1 MCRRLCLGLLVP
13 MFLVPVTASAF
24 AQGTSAASISGVVT
38 DTSGAVLPGVTVEAS
53 SPVLIEKV
61 RAAVTDERGEYRI
74 VELIPG
80 TYTVTFTLGGFAT
93 LRREGLELPPSFNAT
108 VNANLRIG
116 TIEESVTV
124 SGASPLVDTQTVT
137 RQTVLPKALLDAV
150 PSAKTLLSFYAL
162 TPALQS
168 PTNAQDVGGSKGE
181 TSSRASLHG
190 SKQGDTKMLLDG
202 MSFNWFEGEGS
213 GRTFFVNALT
223 AQEIVVDTP
232 TGSTSAEYTS
242 NGVVLNVIPRE
253 GGNRF
258 SGTLFASGTNHN
270 LQADNMN
277 DALRA
282 AGAITNSGTR
292 LVYDVNAVLA
302 GPIVADKLWFM
313 TAHRRWGRQE
323 RIANLFHDVTLND
336 PVFTPADGTNGRAFE
351 PGDAAEDL
359 RSDDVRLTWQ
369 INQKNKVNA
378 FYEFQ
383 WNNQPNNFA
392 YLNGGV
398 ASMESGNPY
407 CNRPQLFMGTW
418 NNTSSGH
425 LLFEAGV
432 LLFNSWQDT
441 SANPCAGIPTNRLY
455 RDPTLSFPF
464 NGNGPVVSRTGQRP
478 FKQRFSMTYAT
489 SSHRLKAGFAVDE
502 SLPYQSYVDRGPT
515 PFTVTFSNGTPIS
528 LTEYASP
535 TNSNSEVKI
544 RPDLGIF
551 LQDQWTFH
559 RVTLNL
565 GLRYEYHRTKA
576 DPVTTFAGPLVDAHV
591 LPGMDCIPC
600 WHDID
605 PRVGV
610 VWDVFGDGKTAV
622 KGQLGRYVGL
632 VSWVMSKTFNPQSAI
647 VTSTSRS
654 WTTTRAW
661 FPEMVPNCDLRN
673 PNANGF
679 GGDTCGTMANKN
691 FGQEIITTAP
701 DPSWIQGWGKRPY
714 NWSGSIAVERQLA
727 NGVAL
732 TAGFY
737 RTEYGNFTVTRNTAV
752 NPTDFSPYCI
762 TAPVDSRLPASVSGQ
777 PICGLY
783 DINPNKFGLVNN
795 VVTLASN
802 FGNASEYYNGADVN
816 VIARLPRGINIS
828 GGWNIGNSIS
838 LLTTWPG
845 VTTSKSNQ
853 CVLVNS
859 PEDLK
864 YQIQSGVA
872 VGCETGNPYQ
882 NLVKINGSVPL
893 PWDLQA
899 AAVYQSIP
907 GPNYGAIYTY
917 GNAQITGLNRP
928 LSGNVKALQVDLLQ
942 PLSQYFDYRIN
953 QLDVR
958 LSKIFR
964 SGSRKFQLNV
974 DVYNVMNGSYALW
987 TNNNYGSNGATWQRP
1002 TSTFDARL
1010 VKFGAQFDF

>member
-1 MCRRLCLGLLVP
+1 VCFIVMSFPL
-13 MFLVPVTASAF
+13 AAY
-24 AQGTSAASISGVVT
+24 AQGTSAASISGLVT
-38 DTSGAVLPGVTVEAS
+38 DASGAVLPGVTVEAS

-61 RAAVTDERGEYRI
+61 RSAVTDERGEYRI
-74 VELIPG
+74 VELRPG
-80 TYTVTFTLGGFAT
+80 TYTVAFTLGGFASFK
-93 LRREGLELPPSFNAT
+93 REALELPPSFNAT
-108 VNANLRIG
+108 VNAQLRLG
-116 TIEESVTV
+116 TIEENVTV
-124 SGASPLVDTQTVT
+124 TGASPLVDTQTVT

-150 PSAKTLLSFYAL
+150 PSAKTLLSYYAL

-190 SKQGDTKMLLDG
+190 SKQGDTKMMLDG

-258 SGTLFASGTNHN
+258 SGTIFASGTNHN
-270 LQADNMN
+270 LQADNMS
-277 DALRA
+277 DALKN

-292 LVYDVNAVLA
+292 RVYDLNAVFA

-323 RIANLFHDVTLND
+323 RVANLFHDLVLND
-336 PVFTPADGTNGRAFE
+336 PFFTPADGTNGRPFE
-351 PGDAAEDL
+351 PADASEDL

-369 INQKNKVNA
+369 INAKNKVNG
-378 FYEFQ
+378 FYEWQ
-383 WNNQPNNFA
+383 RNNQPNNFA
-392 YLNGGV
+392 YLNAGV
-398 ASMESGNPY
+398 SSMESGNPY
-407 CNRPQLFMGTW
+407 CNHPQLFMSTW
-418 NNTSSGH
+418 NNTASSK
-425 LLFEAGV
+425 LLFEGGV
-432 LLFNSWQDT
+432 LLYNSWASTYDN
-441 SANPCAGIPTNRLY
+441 ACAGIPTNRLY
-455 RDPTLSFPF
+455 RDTTLLFPF
-464 NGNGPVVSRTGQRP
+464 NGNGPSVFRTGQRP
-478 FKQRFSMTYAT
+478 FKQRFSMTYLTGA
-489 SSHRLKAGFAVDE
+489 HRFKAGFAADE
-502 SLPYQSYVDRGPT
+502 SLPYQSFVDRGAT
-515 PFTVTFSNGTPIS
+515 PYTYTFRGGVPIS

-535 TNSNSEVKI
+535 TNSNSEVKV

-551 LQDQWTFH
+551 AQDQWTLH

-576 DPVTTFAGPLVDAHV
+576 DPVTTFAGPLVDSHA
-591 LPGMDCIPC
+591 LPGLDCIPC

-605 PRVGV
+605 PRFGI
-610 VWDVFGDGKTAV
+610 VWDVFGDGKTAI

-632 VSWVMSKTFNPQSAI
+632 ASWVMSKTFNPQSAI
-647 VTSTSRS
+647 VTNTSRS
-654 WTTTRAW
+654 WGDSNSNLI
-661 FPEMVPNCDLRN
+661 PDCDLRN
-673 PNANGF
+673 PNANGE
-679 GGDTCGTMANKN
+679 CGPMANKN
-691 FGQEIITTAP
+691 FGQQVISTAA
-701 DPSWIQGWGKRPY
+701 DPNWIQGWGKRPY
-714 NWSGSIAVERQLA
+714 SWAGSLAMERQLA

-737 RTEYGNFTVTRNTAV
+737 RTVFGNFTVTRNTAV
-752 NPTDFSPYCI
+752 TPADFSPYCF
-762 TAPVDSRLPASVSGQ
+762 TAPNDPRLPASVSGQ
-777 PICGLY
+777 QICGLY
-783 DINPNKFGLVNN
+783 DVNPDKFGQVTNM
-795 VVTLASN
+795 VTLASN
-802 FGNASEYYNGADVN
+802 YGRASEYYNGVDVN
-816 VIARLPRGINIS
+816 LVARLPRGINIS

-838 LLTTWPG
+838 LLSTWPG

-859 PEDLK
+859 PQDLK
-864 YQIQSGVA
+864 YQVVSGVA
-872 VGCETGNPYQ
+872 TGCESGNPYQ

-893 PWDLQA
+893 PWNLQA
-899 AAVYQSIP
+899 AAVYQNIP
-907 GPNYGAIYTY
+907 GPNYGGIYTAT
-917 GNAQITGLNRP
+917 NAQIAPSLGRN
-928 LSGNVKALQVDLLQ
+928 LSGGVQTVQIDLLQ

-964 SGSRKFQLNV
+964 TRGRKFQLNV
-974 DVYNVMNGSYALW
+974 DVYNAMNGSYALW
-987 TNNNYGSNGATWQRP
+987 TNNNYGSNGASWLRP

-1010 VKFGAQFDF
+1010 IKFGAQYDF

>member
-1 MCRRLCLGLLVP
+1 VCFIVMSFPL
-13 MFLVPVTASAF
+13 AAY
-24 AQGTSAASISGVVT
+24 AQGTSAASISGLVT
-38 DTSGAVLPGVTVEAS
+38 DASGAVLPGVTVEAS

-61 RAAVTDERGEYRI
+61 RSAVTDERGEYRI
-74 VELIPG
+74 VELRPG
-80 TYTVTFTLGGFAT
+80 TYTVAFTLGGFASFK
-93 LRREGLELPPSFNAT
+93 REALELPPSFNAT
-108 VNANLRIG
+108 VNAQLRLG
-116 TIEESVTV
+116 TIEENVTV
-124 SGASPLVDTQTVT
+124 TGASPLVDTQTVT

-150 PSAKTLLSFYAL
+150 PSAKTLLSYYAL

-190 SKQGDTKMLLDG
+190 SKQGDTKMMLDG

-258 SGTLFASGTNHN
+258 SGTIFASGTNHN
-270 LQADNMN
+270 LQADNMS
-277 DALRA
+277 DALKN

-292 LVYDVNAVLA
+292 RVYDLNAVFA

-323 RIANLFHDVTLND
+323 RVANLFHDLILND
-336 PVFTPADGTNGRAFE
+336 PFFTPADGTNGRPFE
-351 PGDAAEDL
+351 PADASEDL

-369 INQKNKVNA
+369 INAKNKVNG
-378 FYEFQ
+378 FYEWQ
-383 WNNQPNNFA
+383 RNNQPNNFA
-392 YLNGGV
+392 YLNAGV
-398 ASMESGNPY
+398 SSMESGNPY
-407 CNRPQLFMGTW
+407 CNHPQLFMSTW
-418 NNTSSGH
+418 NNTASSK
-425 LLFEAGV
+425 LLFEGGV
-432 LLFNSWQDT
+432 LLYNSWASTYDN
-441 SANPCAGIPTNRLY
+441 ACAGIPTNRLY
-455 RDPTLSFPF
+455 RDTTLLFPF
-464 NGNGPVVSRTGQRP
+464 NGNGPSVFRTGQRP
-478 FKQRFSMTYAT
+478 FKQRFSMTYLTGA
-489 SSHRLKAGFAVDE
+489 HRFKAGFAADE
-502 SLPYQSYVDRGPT
+502 SLPYQSFVDRGAT
-515 PFTVTFSNGTPIS
+515 PYTYTFRGGVPIS

-535 TNSNSEVKI
+535 TNSNSEVKV

-551 LQDQWTFH
+551 AQDQWTLH

-576 DPVTTFAGPLVDAHV
+576 DPVTTFAGPLVDSHA
-591 LPGMDCIPC
+591 LPGLDCIPC

-605 PRVGV
+605 PRFGI
-610 VWDVFGDGKTAV
+610 VWDVFGDGKTAI

-632 VSWVMSKTFNPQSAI
+632 ASWVMSKTFNPQSAI
-647 VTSTSRS
+647 VTNTSRS
-654 WTTTRAW
+654 WGDSNSNLI
-661 FPEMVPNCDLRN
+661 PDCDLRN
-673 PNANGF
+673 PNANGE
-679 GGDTCGTMANKN
+679 CGPMANKN
-691 FGQEIITTAP
+691 FGQQVISTAA
-701 DPSWIQGWGKRPY
+701 DPNWIQGWGKRPY
-714 NWSGSIAVERQLA
+714 SWAGSLAMERQLA

-737 RTEYGNFTVTRNTAV
+737 RTVFGNFTVTRNTAV
-752 NPTDFSPYCI
+752 TPADFSPYCF
-762 TAPVDSRLPASVSGQ
+762 TAPNDPRLPASVSGQ
-777 PICGLY
+777 QICGLY
-783 DINPNKFGLVNN
+783 DVNPDKFGQVTNM
-795 VVTLASN
+795 VTLASN
-802 FGNASEYYNGADVN
+802 YGRASEYYNGVDVN
-816 VIARLPRGINIS
+816 LVARLPRGINIS

-838 LLTTWPG
+838 LLSTWPG

-859 PEDLK
+859 PQDLK
-864 YQIQSGVA
+864 YQVVSGVA
-872 VGCETGNPYQ
+872 TGCESGNPYQ

-893 PWDLQA
+893 PWNLQA
-899 AAVYQSIP
+899 AAVYQNIP
-907 GPNYGAIYTY
+907 GPNYGGIYTAT
-917 GNAQITGLNRP
+917 NAQIAPSLGRN
-928 LSGNVKALQVDLLQ
+928 LSGGVQTVQIDLLQ

-964 SGSRKFQLNV
+964 TRGRKFQLNV
-974 DVYNVMNGSYALW
+974 DVYNAMNGSYALW
-987 TNNNYGSNGATWQRP
+987 TNNNYGSNGASWLRP

-1010 VKFGAQFDF
+1010 IKFGAQYDF

>member
-1 MCRRLCLGLLVP
+1 VCFIVMSFPL
-13 MFLVPVTASAF
+13 TAY
-24 AQGTSAASISGVVT
+24 AQGTSAASISGLVT
-38 DTSGAVLPGVTVEAS
+38 DASGAVLPGVTVEAS

-61 RAAVTDERGEYRI
+61 RSAVTDERGEYRI
-74 VELIPG
+74 VELRPG
-80 TYTVTFTLGGFAT
+80 TYTVAFTLGGFASFK
-93 LRREGLELPPSFNAT
+93 REALELPPSFNAT
-108 VNANLRIG
+108 VNAQLRLG
-116 TIEESVTV
+116 TIEENVTV
-124 SGASPLVDTQTVT
+124 TGASPLVDTQTVT

-150 PSAKTLLSFYAL
+150 PSAKTLLSYYAL

-190 SKQGDTKMLLDG
+190 SKQGDTKMMLDG

-258 SGTLFASGTNHN
+258 SGTIFASGTNHN
-270 LQADNMN
+270 LQADNMS
-277 DALRA
+277 DALKN

-292 LVYDVNAVLA
+292 RVYDLNAVFA

-323 RIANLFHDVTLND
+323 RVANLFHDLVLND
-336 PVFTPADGTNGRAFE
+336 PFFTPADGTNGRPFE
-351 PGDAAEDL
+351 PADASEDL

-369 INQKNKVNA
+369 INAKNKVNG
-378 FYEFQ
+378 FYEWQ
-383 WNNQPNNFA
+383 RNNQPNNFA
-392 YLNGGV
+392 YLNAGV
-398 ASMESGNPY
+398 SSMESGNPY
-407 CNRPQLFMGTW
+407 CNHPQLFMSTW
-418 NNTSSGH
+418 NNTASSK
-425 LLFEAGV
+425 LLFEGGV
-432 LLFNSWQDT
+432 LLYNSWASTYDN
-441 SANPCAGIPTNRLY
+441 ACAGIPTNRLY
-455 RDPTLSFPF
+455 RDTTLLFPF
-464 NGNGPVVSRTGQRP
+464 NGNGPSVFRTGQRP
-478 FKQRFSMTYAT
+478 FKQRFSMTYLTGA
-489 SSHRLKAGFAVDE
+489 HRFKAGFAADE
-502 SLPYQSYVDRGPT
+502 SLPYQSFVDRGAT
-515 PFTVTFSNGTPIS
+515 PYTYTFRGGVPIS

-535 TNSNSEVKI
+535 TNSNSEVKV

-551 LQDQWTFH
+551 AQDQWTLH

-576 DPVTTFAGPLVDAHV
+576 DPVTTFAGPLVDSHA
-591 LPGMDCIPC
+591 LPGLDCIPC

-605 PRVGV
+605 PRFGI
-610 VWDVFGDGKTAV
+610 VWDVFGDGKTAI

-632 VSWVMSKTFNPQSAI
+632 ASWVMSKTFNPQSAI
-647 VTSTSRS
+647 VTNTSRS
-654 WTTTRAW
+654 WGDSNSNLI
-661 FPEMVPNCDLRN
+661 PDCDLRN
-673 PNANGF
+673 PNANGE
-679 GGDTCGTMANKN
+679 CGPMANKN
-691 FGQEIITTAP
+691 FGQQVISTAA
-701 DPSWIQGWGKRPY
+701 DPNWIQGWGKRPY
-714 NWSGSIAVERQLA
+714 SWAGSLAMERQLA

-737 RTEYGNFTVTRNTAV
+737 RTVFGNFTVTRNTAV
-752 NPTDFSPYCI
+752 TPADFSPYCF
-762 TAPVDSRLPASVSGQ
+762 TAPNDPRLPASVSGQ
-777 PICGLY
+777 QICGLY
-783 DINPNKFGLVNN
+783 DVNPDKFGQVTNM
-795 VVTLASN
+795 VTLASN
-802 FGNASEYYNGADVN
+802 YGRASEYYNGVDVN
-816 VIARLPRGINIS
+816 LVARLPRGINIS

-838 LLTTWPG
+838 LLSTWPG

-859 PEDLK
+859 PQDLK
-864 YQIQSGVA
+864 YQVVSGVA
-872 VGCETGNPYQ
+872 TGCESGNPYQ

-893 PWDLQA
+893 PWNLQA
-899 AAVYQSIP
+899 AAVYQNIP
-907 GPNYGAIYTY
+907 GPNYGGIYTAT
-917 GNAQITGLNRP
+917 NAQIAPSLGRN
-928 LSGNVKALQVDLLQ
+928 LSGGVQTVQIDLLQ

-964 SGSRKFQLNV
+964 TRGRKFQLNV
-974 DVYNVMNGSYALW
+974 DVYNAMNGSYALW
-987 TNNNYGSNGATWQRP
+987 TNNNYGSNGASWLRP

-1010 VKFGAQFDF
+1010 IKFGAQYDF